1 MSKRVQFSGDV
12 AIKSTFASEEYDRT
26 AQEVA
31 KLTYGDMMDLLK
43 MKSQWRRD
51 MEQMMTERA
60 NREKQQEALLSPQ
73 EEPHQQQQSSVF
85 TSAQEICT

>member
-1 MSKRVQFSGDV
+1 MVAKRVQFSGDIAV
-12 AIKSTFASEEYDRT
+12 ESTFGNEDYDRT

-31 KLTYGDMMDLLK
+31 TLTYSDMMDLLK

-51 MEQMMTERA
+51 MERMMAERA
-60 NREKQQEALLSPQ
+60 NREKQEQQETHHP
-73 EEPHQQQQSSVF
+73 SVF